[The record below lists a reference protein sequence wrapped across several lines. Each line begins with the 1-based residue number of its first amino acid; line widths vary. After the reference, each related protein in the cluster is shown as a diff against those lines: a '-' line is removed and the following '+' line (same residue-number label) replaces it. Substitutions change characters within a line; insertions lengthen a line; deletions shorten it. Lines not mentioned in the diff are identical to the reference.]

1 MLKKSTMVH
10 AGESQGALAGDRG
23 KHERVYD
30 AGVAIAMV
38 MEVLSELL
46 LVIGAAILMAALLP
60 LPTKGRT
67 VLGLCGLV
75 LVAVGGA
82 LFAFVA
88 YPRETLLFLGAGAV
102 TAGTARGY
110 RQGIAWLTRRA
121 PVAITPSHPAS
132 EPGGRS

>member
-1 MLKKSTMVH
+1 
-10 AGESQGALAGDRG
+10 
-23 KHERVYD
+23 
-30 AGVAIAMV
+30 MV

-60 LPTKGRT
+60 LPTKVRT

-75 LVAVGGA
+75 LVAGGAA

-102 TAGTARGY
+102 TAWTARGY

-121 PVAITPSHPAS
+121 PVAITPSNSAS
-132 EPGGRS
+132 EPGGKS